1 MAVAARPVPLK
12 PTKGYEI
19 TMFEIKSFCAA
30 LGLDPRE
37 VISLHVEGKRV
48 IATVAET
55 GPPAD
60 PLHPT
65 RQIVIPITEPRGPKR

>member
-1 MAVAARPVPLK
+1 MAVTTQLA

-19 TMFEIKSFCAA
+19 TLYEVKRFCSA
-30 LGLDPRE
+30 LGLNPAE
-37 VISLHVEGKRV
+37 VLTLHVEGRRV
-48 IATVAET
+48 IATLAET

-65 RQIVIPITEPRGPKR
+65 RQIVIPITAPRGPKK